1 MKFLQARGA
10 SLVHNSISS
19 YPLDVNK
26 ITLPVVGGSY
36 LAEVGKFIIIR
47 VKKIVYTNI
56 LSKNKVDEYLTL
68 RI

>member
-56 LSKNKVDEYLTL
+56 
-68 RI
+68 